1 MRITV
6 EDICNFPEFSNLRII
21 AGRGGLD
28 NVVERCGILD
38 YEFVDGVKDKWYNT
52 KFREENMIVVTSFLY
67 AKDNDYLILDAVK
80 KLASRKCKGLIIKN
94 IFNLPIRENV
104 IRYADTMNFPIIL
117 VEGSDIHYEDL
128 IILIN
133 QRVKHYSSVNYR
145 ENKVDEIL
153 RNGTNNELIE
163 KLAYEINPS
172 FKSDM
177 IALYVDFLEDSS
189 VEAYLKVE
197 DMLLSKNVISTSDSA
212 FYYKGGMFIVLSK
225 DMFTTIDKMVLI
237 KPILDAFEED
247 LGKFRIGVST
257 VHHLVYQIKQC
268 FEEAKYA
275 ASLKT
280 GLEKNI
286 MLYEDLGIY
295 KIILPFCD
303 NEIMKEFARKYIKP
317 LEDFDL
323 ETNGNLLETAV
334 GYVLNDG
341 DLQKTA
347 DAMIQHKNTIRYRL
361 KNISNILEMNIFET
375 KNYETLSCAVRI
387 YMCNDKVI

>member
-52 KFREENMIVVTSFLY
+52 NFREENMIVVTSFLY

-133 QRVKHYSSVNYR
+133 QRVNHYSSVNYR

-225 DMFTTIDKMVLI
+225 DMFTTIDEMVLI

>member
-28 NVVERCGILD
+28 NVVERCRILD

-52 KFREENMIVVTSFLY
+52 NFREENKIVVTSFLY

-80 KLASRKCKGLIIKN
+80 KLASRKCKGLIVKN

-286 MLYEDLGIY
+286 LLYEDLGIY
-295 KIILPFCD
+295 QIILPFCD

>member
-21 AGRGGLD
+21 AGRGGLN

-52 KFREENMIVVTSFLY
+52 NFREENMIVVTSFLY

-80 KLASRKCKGLIIKN
+80 KLASRKCKGLIVKN

-225 DMFTTIDKMVLI
+225 DMFTTIDEMVLI

-275 ASLKT
+275 ASLKA
-280 GLEKNI
+280 GIEKNI

>member
-52 KFREENMIVVTSFLY
+52 NFREENMIVVTSFLY

-225 DMFTTIDKMVLI
+225 DMFTTIDEMVLI
-237 KPILDAFEED
+237 KPILDAFEGD
-247 LGKFRIGVST
+247 LSKFRIGVST

-280 GLEKNI
+280 GIEKNI

>member
-52 KFREENMIVVTSFLY
+52 NFREENMIVVTSFLY

-133 QRVKHYSSVNYR
+133 QRVNHYSSVNYR

-225 DMFTTIDKMVLI
+225 DMFTTIDEMVLI
-237 KPILDAFEED
+237 KPILDAFEGD

-280 GLEKNI
+280 GIEKNI

>member
-21 AGRGGLD
+21 AGRGGLN

-52 KFREENMIVVTSFLY
+52 NFREENMIVVTSFLY

-80 KLASRKCKGLIIKN
+80 KLASRKCKGLIVKN
-94 IFNLPIRENV
+94 IFNLSIRENV

-117 VEGSDIHYEDL
+117 VEGSNIHYEDL

-133 QRVKHYSSVNYR
+133 QRVKHYSSVHYR

-153 RNGTNNELIE
+153 RNGSNNELIE
-163 KLAYEINPS
+163 RLAYEINPS

-177 IALYVDFLEDSS
+177 IAMYVELLEDASIES
-189 VEAYLKVE
+189 YLQLE
-197 DMLLSKNVISTSDSA
+197 NMLLDKNVISTSDSA
-212 FYYKGGMFIVLSK
+212 FYYKGGMFIVLSQ
-225 DMFTTIDKMVLI
+225 DMFKTIDEMTLVSPVLE
-237 KPILDAFEED
+237 AFGENI
-247 LGKFRIGVST
+247 GKFRVGVST

-275 ASLKT
+275 AGLKT
-280 GLEKNI
+280 GLEKPV

-295 KIILPFCD
+295 KIILPFCEND
-303 NEIMKEFARKYIKP
+303 VMKDFAKKYIKP

-334 GYVLNDG
+334 EYVLNDG

-347 DAMIQHKNTIRYRL
+347 DAMIQHKNTIRYRI
-361 KNISNILEMNIFET
+361 KNISNILGMNIFET
-375 KNYETLSCAVRI
+375 QNYETLSCAVRI
-387 YMCNDKVI
+387 YICNDKVI

>member
-52 KFREENMIVVTSFLY
+52 NFREENMIVVTSFLY

-225 DMFTTIDKMVLI
+225 DMFTTIDEMVLI

-280 GLEKNI
+280 GIEKNI

>member
-52 KFREENMIVVTSFLY
+52 NFREENKIVVTSFLY

>member
-52 KFREENMIVVTSFLY
+52 NFREENMIVVTSFLY

-177 IALYVDFLEDSS
+177 IALYVEFLEDSS

-225 DMFTTIDKMVLI
+225 DMFTTIDEMVLI
-237 KPILDAFEED
+237 KPILDAFEGD

-280 GLEKNI
+280 GIEKNI

>member
-52 KFREENMIVVTSFLY
+52 NFREENMIVVTSFLY

-104 IRYADTMNFPIIL
+104 LRYADTMNFPIIL

-225 DMFTTIDKMVLI
+225 DMFTTIDEMVLI
-237 KPILDAFEED
+237 KPILDAFAED

-280 GLEKNI
+280 GIEKNI

>member
-52 KFREENMIVVTSFLY
+52 NFREENMIVVTSFLY

-280 GLEKNI
+280 GIEKNI